1 MELAFSII
9 QLIVCLALVVIVIL
23 QSGKSSGLSGA
34 IGGGSGET
42 FLSKN
47 KAKTLDARLA
57 RMTKWVAAV
66 FMVLTLVLV
75 FITK

>member
-1 MELAFSII
+1 MELAITII
-9 QLIVCLALVVIVIL
+9 QLIACLALVVIVIL
-23 QSGKSSGLSGA
+23 QSGKSAGLSSA

-47 KAKTLDARLA
+47 KSKSLDARLA
-57 RMTKWVAAV
+57 RLTKWVAAV
-66 FMVLTLVLV
+66 FMLLTLVLV